1 MTFKTILKKAA
12 LFFVPSPIKRVLGKL
27 PPDSHL
33 CYSHE
38 GEDIILQLFLQNR
51 PKGFFVDVGAHH
63 PTRFSNTYLFYIK
76 GWRGINIEAMPGSM
90 TLFNKLR
97 PEDINIEK
105 PISDKAEP
113 LTYYIFNEP
122 ALNTFSSE
130 EAAKKDGLR
139 DYKVKEKVELMT
151 ETLSNILDTY
161 LSEGQEID
169 FLTVDVEGM
178 DLKVIQSNNW
188 EKYRPEY
195 VLVEELE
202 SDLETVMSESPVY
215 KFMRGVDYK
224 LVARSY
230 NTCFYSRIN

>member
-1 MTFKTILKKAA
+1 MNLRTIFKKTV
-12 LFFVPSPIKRVLGKL
+12 LFFVPSPVKRVLGKL
-27 PPDSHL
+27 PVDGNLS
-33 CYSHE
+33 YSQE
-38 GEDIILQLFLQNR
+38 GEDLILQRFLDYR
-51 PKGFFVDVGAHH
+51 PNGFFVDVGALH
-63 PTRFSNTYLFYIK
+63 PSRFSNTYLFYCK

-90 TLFNKLR
+90 ELFNKIR
-97 PEDINIEK
+97 PSDINIEK
-105 PISDKAEP
+105 AISDKAEP
-113 LTYYIFNEP
+113 LTFHIFNEP
-122 ALNTFSSE
+122 ALNTFSAE

-139 DYKVKEKVELMT
+139 DYKVIQKVELMT
-151 ETLSNILDTY
+151 ETLANIFDTF
-161 LSEGQEID
+161 LAEDQKID
-169 FLTVDVEGM
+169 FLTIDVEGM
-178 DLKVIQSNNW
+178 DLRVIKSNNW